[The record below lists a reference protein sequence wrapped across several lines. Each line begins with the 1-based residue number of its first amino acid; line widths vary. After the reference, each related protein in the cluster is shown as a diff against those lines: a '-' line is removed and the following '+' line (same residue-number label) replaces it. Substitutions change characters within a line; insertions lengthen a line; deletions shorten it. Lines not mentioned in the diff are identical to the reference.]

1 MDNNLFH
8 INVFLDIDKTNA
20 FVREKIKD
28 GSLTTDT
35 VLSADMFDW
44 ETRIENGEIPVFPV
58 QLKIG

>member
-1 MDNNLFH
+1 MDNTLFY
-8 INVFLDIDKTNA
+8 INVSLDIDKTKA
-20 FVREKIKD
+20 FIEEKIKD
-28 GSLTTDT
+28 GSLTADT